1 MVGTTSCDQTLP
13 STPVDGVTIW
23 PRVEN
28 LLEHLA
34 SHVAADLI
42 VGRVVMIRHLKI
54 LVDNS
59 GLFNILGFVMSY
71 RDDLSPRV
79 RKVICVTSMLF
90 GASVEYGFT

>member
-1 MVGTTSCDQTLP
+1 MAR
-13 STPVDGVTIW
+13 I
-23 PRVEN
+23 EN

-34 SHVAADLI
+34 SHVAAGLI
-42 VGRVVMIRHLKI
+42 AGRVVMIRHLKI

-71 RDDLSPRV
+71 KDDLSPRV

>member
-1 MVGTTSCDQTLP
+1 MVT
-13 STPVDGVTIW
+13 
-23 PRVEN
+23 
-28 LLEHLA
+28 
-34 SHVAADLI
+34 DLI

-79 RKVICVTSMLF
+79 RKVICVTFMLF
-90 GASVEYGFT
+90 SDSLNFGFT